1 MTNRYNMNMTEAIYR
16 YRSGFDSYIEI
27 LDRSEGELKV
37 YTISLDEEGEVEY
50 THLCSEKDI
59 EYWIGHVLWW
69 YDINDNFG
77 WWKRD
82 DVYRAAQACMIS
94 GVVLDVEA
102 LMYVCGIQTGR
113 DEPPLSYDEM
123 KKRLRLREEA
133 NSNNQK
139 FREGAD

>member
-1 MTNRYNMNMTEAIYR
+1 MINRYDMTEAIYR
-16 YRSGFDSYIEI
+16 YLIGFDSYIEI

-37 YTISLDEEGEVEY
+37 YTISLDEEGEAESAHPC
-50 THLCSEKDI
+50 TEKDI

-77 WWKRD
+77 WWNRD

-94 GVVLDVEA
+94 GVVLDVEV
-102 LMYVCGIQTGR
+102 LMYVCGIQTGWA
-113 DEPPLSYDEM
+113 EPPLPYDEM
-123 KKRLRLREEA
+123 KKRLHLREEA